1 MDQMTLSNP
10 RLPQHYVPIADDRDF
25 IDSRKLGLILWTHKW
40 RIIALAAAA
49 TLAVMLVLH
58 NITPVYRATASLVIE
73 PKGATLIT
81 FQQPTYDSPNAAVD
95 YLQTQITLI
104 QSRAVAER
112 VVRQLNLTEHPEF
125 DLRQR
130 LHLLREARAEIA
142 RLYPSAF
149 PGSWL
154 ASRSMTPTEV
164 FDATVRELME
174 RTSVGA
180 QGKSQLVNISVSLAD
195 RETAA
200 LAANA
205 LAHGY
210 LDSRLDAQ
218 MNESLNASKWMN
230 SRMIELRTQL
240 QESENKLQR
249 YRDAEGLVDVD
260 GVVTL
265 SANELSKTSDRM
277 IDARRQR
284 AEAQSQYAQVKAMLG
299 SKSLANLSSVPAVI
313 GNPVIQQFQANEAQA
328 RAKVDELSRRYGD
341 RHPKMIAARSDL
353 AAAQASLRG
362 QVDQVVA
369 GLERNYQLARANEES
384 LRSSVDTSRAQIQD
398 ISRKEFKLRELQ
410 RDVDSN
416 RTLYDTFVTRLRET
430 TATADIGVSN
440 ARIVDPAIV
449 PSEPSAPKK
458 SLIASITALLA
469 LVLGC
474 VFFLLRD
481 TLHNGFKSGDDIARK
496 LNLPVLGLV
505 PLLQKKNRSSISR
518 QFERNDDPDFTE
530 AIRTLRTGIML
541 GDTQKRRGLLVI
553 TSTLPGEGKSAIA
566 VNLAFALGQLER
578 VLLVEADLRRPN
590 LARNLGMNPAQPG
603 LASLITGQAKIDAC
617 IRRVGQV
624 DILTAG
630 EIPPNPLELLAS
642 THFGRFI
649 EWARQHYDRIILDS
663 PASDAV
669 SDAAVLCAMA
679 DAAIYVIKSDSTPAP
694 LVHQCID
701 QLLQN
706 GAPLTGVVLN
716 QITPLKGRQGYSQ
729 HYRYLPRETT
739 Q

>member
-1 MDQMTLSNP
+1 
-10 RLPQHYVPIADDRDF
+10 
-25 IDSRKLGLILWTHKW
+25 
-40 RIIALAAAA
+40 
-49 TLAVMLVLH
+49 
-58 NITPVYRATASLVIE
+58 
-73 PKGATLIT
+73 
-81 FQQPTYDSPNAAVD
+81 
-95 YLQTQITLI
+95 
-104 QSRAVAER
+104 
-112 VVRQLNLTEHPEF
+112 
-125 DLRQR
+125 
-130 LHLLREARAEIA
+130 LLRKARAEIA

-149 PGSWL
+149 PASWL
-154 ASRSMTPTEV
+154 ANHSMTPTEV

-230 SRMIELRTQL
+230 SRMVELRTQL

-353 AAAQASLRG
+353 AAAQTSLRG

-458 SLIASITALLA
+458 SLIASITALLS

-481 TLHNGFKSGDDIARK
+481 TLHNGFKAGDDIARK

-505 PLLQKKNRSSISR
+505 PLLQKKSRSSISR
-518 QFERNDDPDFTE
+518 QFERNDDAGFTE
-530 AIRTLRTGIML
+530 AIRTLRTAIML

-578 VLLVEADLRRPN
+578 VLLIEADLRRPN
-590 LARNLGMNPAQPG
+590 LARSLGMNPAQPG

-617 IRRVGQV
+617 IHRVGQV

-630 EIPPNPLELLAS
+630 EVPPNPLELLAS
-642 THFGRFI
+642 ANFGRFI